1 MKHLCDLAQI
11 LLNIGPAGF
20 ALLALLALQGSK
32 MLRRAWTLGW
42 AGLGLAWAEVR
53 RWTIKIWY
61 TRNPK
66 TGQKQWGGFFRNAFL
81 GTVLYFTLSA
91 FAPKI
96 SDSIQWAEQTWL
108 SPIYFAPLEA
118 DTSSAAA
125 AAYTRKMQ
133 RFLGQSDYALFLR
146 RTAEIAAQCGSTPL
160 SFYEVYQCE
169 CGCNPYAVNDT
180 TIRDKFGRFLRVDT
194 LAAGPIQ
201 FTRAG
206 VSGLVLNGQTVTMR
220 NVKDAIIHKRLAW
233 LMDLQEVYMARASGG
248 KPLPRPCDVY
258 TAVFMPAYVGRS
270 METVLASRWGSKPE
284 YYWQNIGLDGYQ
296 LDGKGR
302 VLFLPSS
309 RDGVI
314 TIQDLALCLAAKKAA
329 VCGAGSDMAG
339 LTAGLCEN

>member
-1 MKHLCDLAQI
+1 MKHLCDFAQI
-11 LLNIGPAGF
+11 LLAIGPAGF
-20 ALLALLALQGSK
+20 ALLALVVLQASK
-32 MLRRAWTLGW
+32 MLGRACTLAW
-42 AGLGLAWAEVR
+42 KGLGLAWAEAR
-53 RWTIKIWY
+53 RWTLRLRGAGLAW
-61 TRNPK
+61 NLFA
-66 TGQKQWGGFFRNAFL
+66 GA
-81 GTVLYFTLSA
+81 VLYFIFSA
-91 FAPKI
+91 FGTKI

-108 SPIYFAPLEA
+108 NPIYFAPLEA

-133 RFLGQSDYALFLR
+133 RFLGQSDYTLFLR
-146 RTAEIAAQCGSTPL
+146 RTAEIAAQCGSTTL
-160 SFYEVYQCE
+160 SFYEVYESE
-169 CGCNPYAVNDT
+169 CSCNPFAVNQRE
-180 TIRDKFGRFLRVDT
+180 IRDRAGRLVRVDT
-194 LAAGPIQ
+194 VAAGPIQ

-206 VSGLVLNGQTVTMR
+206 VSGLVLNGKEVTMR
-220 NVKDAIIHKRLAW
+220 QVKDAIIHKRLGF
-233 LMDLQEVYMARASGG
+233 LMDLQEIYMAQASGG

-270 METVLASRWGSKPE
+270 METVLASRWGNKPE

-329 VCGAGSDMAG
+329 VCRAD
-339 LTAGLCEN
+339 EQN

>member
-11 LLNIGPAGF
+11 LLNLGPAGC
-20 ALLALLALQGSK
+20 ALLALLALQGGK

-42 AGLGLAWAEVR
+42 AGLGLAWAEAR
-53 RWTIKIWY
+53 RWVL
-61 TRNPK
+61 RLS
-66 TGQKQWGGFFRNAFL
+66 GGGLAWNLFA
-81 GTVLYFTLSA
+81 GAVLYLTFSA

-160 SFYEVYQCE
+160 SFYEVYESE
-169 CGCNPYAVNDT
+169 CGCNPFAVNQRE
-180 TIRDKFGRFLRVDT
+180 IRDKAGRLVRVDT
-194 LAAGPIQ
+194 VAAGPIQ
-201 FTRAG
+201 FTAAG
-206 VSGLVLNGQTVTMR
+206 VSGLVLNGQTVTMC
-220 NVKDAIIHKRLAW
+220 NVKDAIINRRLAW

-258 TAVFMPAYVGRS
+258 TAVFMPAYVGKS
-270 METVLASRWGSKPE
+270 METALASRWGNRPE
-284 YYWQNIGLDGYQ
+284 YYWQNIGLDGYR

-309 RDGVI
+309 RDGII

-329 VCGAGSDMAG
+329 VCRA
-339 LTAGLCEN
+339 EKRN